1 MARQALTQ
9 KDLDLAQKK
18 RGRAEALPPVEPSED
33 GASVSYGTLT
43 LFWSEATEPL
53 WNSVIEPFD
62 RVA

>member
-1 MARQALTQ
+1 MARPAFTQ
-9 KDLDLAQKK
+9 KDLGFAQKK
-18 RGRAEALPPVEPSED
+18 RGRAEALPLVEPSKD

-43 LFWSEATEPL
+43 WFWSEATEPL